1 LTHRGPDGQ
10 GVRTFD
16 HAWLGHRL
24 LAIVDFDAGLQPLSD
39 PDGTRLLVGDGEVY
53 NYRRLRR
60 ELERR
65 GHVFRTRTDHESVF
79 HLLEAA
85 GLNALSRVSGWLA
98 FVGTRA
104 DAGIFAARDT
114 IGFAPRS
121 WPDPRHQAGMGRD
134 VT

>member
-1 LTHRGPDGQ
+1 MLDRLTHRGPDGQ

-79 HLLEAA
+79 HLPEPEGRAA
-85 GLNALSRVSGWLA
+85 WPGW
-98 FVGTRA
+98 G
-104 DAGIFAARDT
+104 AGSPSVVAEPTAASSPPGNPSASHR
-114 IGFAPRS
+114 R
-121 WPDPRHQAGMGRD
+121 
-134 VT
+134 